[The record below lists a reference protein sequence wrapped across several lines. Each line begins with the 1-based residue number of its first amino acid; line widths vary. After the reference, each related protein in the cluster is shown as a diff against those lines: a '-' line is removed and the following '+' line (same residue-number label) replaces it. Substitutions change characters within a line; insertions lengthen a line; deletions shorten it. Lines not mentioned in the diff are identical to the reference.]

1 MSDNRLTFRYDLKK
15 IKALRL
21 LAELEKKKTSQIIRE
36 ALDDRLKFVL
46 EGCSEPE
53 DVCYVRSSGPS

>member
-1 MSDNRLTFRYDLKK
+1 VSDNRLTFRYDLKK

-21 LAELEKKKTSQIIRE
+21 LADLEQKKASQIIRE

-46 EGCSEPE
+46 EGYSEPE
-53 DVCYVRSSGPS
+53 DVGYVRSSGPS